1 MAKYI
6 KQEMPD
12 IRQTGE
18 QKVYYRLQTTRN
30 IGLSEFAQRVSKN
43 YPEVKE
49 GEVIRVLRN
58 VAEEMA
64 ELIGNGYSITFD
76 NIGIFKGTIGMS
88 KKKKQSLQNSD
99 NLELIGI
106 NYRADKNMIKKAQKN
121 CKLVH
126 AGESRINQSPY
137 TREERLQ
144 LALEY
149 LNKKGAMRISDY
161 LQLTG
166 MARTSATIELQEFRE
181 DPKSGIGYIGK
192 GSSKVYVKKEIPTD
206 TEA

>member
-30 IGLSEFAQRVSKN
+30 IGLSEFAQRLDKH
-43 YPEVKE
+43 YPDVNET
-49 GEVIRVLRN
+49 EVIRVLHHA
-58 VAEEMA
+58 AEEMA
-64 ELIGNGYSITFD
+64 DLIGKGYSITID
-76 NIGIFKGTIGMS
+76 NIGIFKATIGLV
-88 KKKKQSLQNSD
+88 KKKEPGKPTSE
-99 NLELIGI
+99 NLELTGI
-106 NYRADKNMIKKAQKN
+106 NFRADKNLIKDAKKN
-121 CKLVH
+121 CTLEH
-126 AGESRINQSPY
+126 AGEARIKQSPY
-137 TREERLQ
+137 SREERLQ
-144 LALEY
+144 MALKY
-149 LNKKGAMRISDY
+149 LDKKGAMRISDY

-181 DPKSGIGYIGK
+181 DPMSGIGYIGR
-192 GSSKVYVKKEIPTD
+192 GSSKVYVRKEIPTD